1 MTMKPTARTRAAAL
15 AVPLMLGA
23 SLLAASPASA
33 GDVDSRVVGW
43 ASCGDGPESLL
54 TVQPTEH
61 LLSCGDGNSGLRRL
75 TWSSWTAT
83 SARATGVYYWND
95 CEPACFSGTNYT
107 SKATVELSRVRVQKG
122 EPVFTRVV
130 VTYTDEDGVKQVDA
144 MTSLPWLG

>member
-1 MTMKPTARTRAAAL
+1 
-15 AVPLMLGA
+15 V
-23 SLLAASPASA
+23 
-33 GDVDSRVVGW
+33 
-43 ASCGDGPESLL
+43 SCGDGPESLL

-122 EPVFTRVV
+122 EPVFTRIV